1 MALEGRA
8 AVEQEEEEEQEEE
21 QEQKAPPAADTPPC
35 ESEGAPV
42 PGGRDSGPGPGVCGA
57 AGGIWEGSRGGL

>member
-8 AVEQEEEEEQEEE
+8 AVEQEEEQEEE
-21 QEQKAPPAADTPPC
+21 QEQKVPPAADTPPW

-42 PGGRDSGPGPGVCGA
+42 QPGSRDSGPRPGVCEA
-57 AGGIWEGSRGGL
+57 AGGVWEGSRGGF